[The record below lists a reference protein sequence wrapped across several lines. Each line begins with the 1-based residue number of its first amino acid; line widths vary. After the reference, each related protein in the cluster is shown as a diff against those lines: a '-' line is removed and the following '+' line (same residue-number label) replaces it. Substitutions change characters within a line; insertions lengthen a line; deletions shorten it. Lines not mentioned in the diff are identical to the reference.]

1 MLIHEF
7 ILVQQQLIIAVSTRI
22 KVFRWLAT
30 YHGAKLK
37 LNISILWSLDFIVL
51 LTMGGLTGNTP
62 SNSSIDII
70 LHRK

>member
-1 MLIHEF
+1 MLIHEL
-7 ILVQQQLIIAVSTRI
+7 ISVQQQLIIAVSIRI

-30 YHGAKLK
+30 YHGVKLK
-37 LNISILWSLDFIVL
+37 LNISVLRSLDFIVL
-51 LTMGGLTGNTP
+51 LTIGGLTGNTP